1 MIQLLEE
8 GKTFQKK
15 NLFKEVLIVIKEIA
29 LLWKKFN
36 YSKYKSDVKLHVK
49 ILEAFL
55 FGAR

>member
-1 MIQLLEE
+1 MIQLVEE

-15 NLFKEVLIVIKEIA
+15 NLFKEVLIVIKEVT
-29 LLWKKFN
+29 LLWKNFN
-36 YSKYKSDVKLHVK
+36 YSKYRSNVKLHVK

>member
-1 MIQLLEE
+1 MKIGRRRKNISE
-8 GKTFQKK
+8 K

-29 LLWKKFN
+29 LLWKNFN